1 MEILT
6 ALLEPHP
13 MVELAML
20 LGIVY
25 LLGLAIRTPASKGSA
40 DLGGRARA
48 RWAPGTET
56 TLARAQQARISPP
69 LLSGGPS
76 AKTNPGTGEMKMF
89 CGPGFHADPE
99 VDGTRSSPT
108 MSNSDS
114 DCP

>member
-40 DLGGRARA
+40 DFGGRA

-56 TLARAQQARISPP
+56 TLERAQQARISPP
-69 LLSGGPS
+69 LPSGDPL
-76 AKTNPGTGEMKMF
+76 ATTNPGTREM
-89 CGPGFHADPE
+89 
-99 VDGTRSSPT
+99 RR
-108 MSNSDS
+108 
-114 DCP
+114 